1 MSREKILSEVLRNQ
15 PERKEL
21 PGDLNF
27 KSPGREELTEKFI
40 RMISLIGGNVIA
52 VQNVQD
58 INQYVADHFK
68 QTDRI
73 ITPISELAHY
83 TYFTEDDDPHQFE
96 DTELAIL
103 KPHFAVAENG
113 SVWITEDQMGHRVI
127 PFICQHL
134 AMVVDVQN
142 ILADMH
148 EAYEVIQS
156 QDYDFGTFIAGP
168 SKTADIEQS
177 LVLGAHGAR
186 SMTIFLLQAI

>member
-1 MSREKILSEVLRNQ
+1 MSDVLRNQ

-27 KSPGREELTEKFI
+27 PAPGRIELTEKFI
-40 RMISLIGGNVIA
+40 RMISLIGGNVVA

-83 TYFTEDDDPHQFE
+83 TYFTKDDDPHQFE

-148 EAYEVIQS
+148 EAYDVIQS

>member
-1 MSREKILSEVLRNQ
+1 MSREKILSAVFKNQ
-15 PERKEL
+15 PERTEL
-21 PGDLNF
+21 PADLKF
-27 KSPGREELTEKFI
+27 EPPGREELTEKFVQ
-40 RMISLIGGNVIA
+40 MISFIGGWVVPVKNLE
-52 VQNVQD
+52 D

-68 QTDRI
+68 PTKRI
-73 ITPISELAHY
+73 ITLIPGLAHY
-83 TYFTEDDDPHQFE
+83 THFTGDEDPHQFE

-134 AMVVDVQN
+134 AMVVDSQN
-142 ILADMH
+142 ILANMH
-148 EAYEVIQS
+148 KAYDFIQT
-156 QDYDFGTFIAGP
+156 QEYGFGTFIAGP

-186 SMTIFLLQAI
+186 SMTIFLI